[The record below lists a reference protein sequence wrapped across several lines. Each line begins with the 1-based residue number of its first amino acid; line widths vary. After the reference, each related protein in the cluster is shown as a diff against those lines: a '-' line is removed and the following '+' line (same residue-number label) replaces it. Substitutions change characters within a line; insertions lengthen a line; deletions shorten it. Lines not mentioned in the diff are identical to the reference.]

1 MPGRC
6 AVVAV
11 GSGKTVKRYPSKFEQ
26 TLHRASWG
34 VWFGARKMA
43 KMRRR
48 TIEVS
53 GRTAPGGR
61 GRDARVFQAPGKAH
75 TKRQRK
81 EASVDTIGKGM
92 KHQLEKHS
100 VNTLAHRFKGLASR
114 NTITAWLKQG
124 KLKPEMQ
131 DATAAPFLFT
141 RKHLDAVADLLSRAH
156 DERVERLTANP
167 RDFKHIRDTARQNA
181 LTIIRENQIL
191 ESGKRPMRRE
201 KDLATNDC
209 DAVGGVR
216 LCADGSMVRK
226 MGNCTIT
233 GSSMK
238 GKLK

>member
-1 MPGRC
+1 
-6 AVVAV
+6 
-11 GSGKTVKRYPSKFEQ
+11 
-26 TLHRASWG
+26 
-34 VWFGARKMA
+34 
-43 KMRRR
+43 
-48 TIEVS
+48 
-53 GRTAPGGR
+53 
-61 GRDARVFQAPGKAH
+61 
-75 TKRQRK
+75 
-81 EASVDTIGKGM
+81 M

-181 LTIIRENQIL
+181 LTILRENQIL
-191 ESGKRPMRRE
+191 ESGKRPLRRE